1 MTGAKVTLRSWRRI
15 LALGLAAGMAAT
27 AIPMQL
33 MAVQETVQESQTTGS
48 VTEGY
53 ASERIDNGYTKIS
66 AGYALPE
73 YTGGDIEY
81 PIKDICTSTDAV
93 FTDDYGYTSA
103 VQIGERGSI
112 ELELNVVADG
122 IYYMCFDYLADSD
135 TILPVEAQFM
145 IDGDFPFYEMRQQVL
160 ESQWST
166 PQQKSYDSYGNE
178 VVGIPDK
185 VYEWQNKYIMDS
197 TYRYSGPLGIELT
210 KGRHTVTVTL
220 KEGTLLLGNFK
231 LTAKPQVEA
240 YTGSERAEGDG
251 FIEIQAENF
260 TYRNAS
266 SIHATCE
273 YDPNLYPYQAGN
285 RIMNTVDSTSFSEGG
300 QQISYQFTV
309 EKEGNY
315 YLAFHYSQSD
325 KSDFPVFMNIR
336 IDGELPNTEFE
347 NCAFAYKK
355 DYNLYT
361 LLDSEGNKI
370 SVPLG
375 AGQHTISMQISME
388 PLRNAL
394 ETIEQIMG
402 KVNDLSLE
410 VTKVAGTNKDK
421 YRDFSLESY
430 ISGIGDTL
438 IQWADELAAV
448 MEEAR
453 TYNPDK
459 KKIAAFSSISIAENQ
474 LRSLAKKP
482 DELIYRI
489 DELATSTSSVNQHLA
504 NLIDSLN
511 GNDFSLDSIYLYQE
525 DAAKQLPRHKNVF
538 VKAGLGIVRFCTSFG
553 KQAYSSSNTNPE
565 HLQVSVNRSR
575 QHLEIMQQMITEE
588 FTPQT
593 GIEVDLSL
601 MPDQTKLVL
610 ANASGDSPDV
620 ATGVNYSIPFELG
633 IRGALKDLTQFDDF
647 AEVAGRYTE
656 GLLMPYVI
664 DDSVYAIPE
673 TMNFQVLF
681 YRKDI
686 LDKLGLEVPDTLED
700 VEAMLP
706 DLQMR
711 GLNFY
716 YPTARTVGMKTFLD
730 TTPIIFQ
737 SGGRLYDTYVEDVT
751 ITSEEVVEGF
761 TTLTNLFT
769 IYNLPKDVP
778 NFYQHFRNGD
788 YPIGISDFGTYN
800 LISNAAPEIDG
811 SWGVALIPGVKDE
824 NGEVMRYSSAGAE
837 STFLFNSTPERE
849 EQAWEFVK
857 WWSSAQVQAEFG
869 QRLQIT
875 YGDEYYWNTANCE
888 AFAQLPWD
896 SDDKEVISE
905 QLTWTMEAPRAL
917 ASYMVER
924 ELSDAYNLVVLGAKS
939 ANVREALDDAQ
950 KNIKRETLRKQEE
963 FGYIENG
970 VTVKEYE
977 VPTIEKVH
985 EIIQNSKAQK
995 GRQVSY
1001 DSNRTAVKKRQK
1013 DKSSQ
1018 TRTWQ

>member
-1 MTGAKVTLRSWRRI
+1 MAGAKVTLHSWRRI

-27 AIPMQL
+27 AMPLQL
-33 MAVQETVQESQTTGS
+33 MAAQETVQESQATGS

-66 AGYALPE
+66 AGYTLPE

-81 PIKDICTSTDAV
+81 SIKDICTSTDAV

-103 VQIGERGSI
+103 VQIGERGSV
-112 ELELNVVADG
+112 ELELDVAADG

-220 KEGTLLLGNFK
+220 KEGTLLLGDFK

-240 YTGSERAEGDG
+240 YTGSEKAAGDG
-251 FIEIQAENF
+251 FIEIQAEDF

-388 PLRNAL
+388 TLRNAL

-430 ISGIGDTL
+430 IPGIGDTL
-438 IQWADELAAV
+438 TQWADELAAV

-950 KNIKRETLRKQEE
+950 KNIKRETLRKLEE

-995 GRQVSY
+995 GGR
-1001 DSNRTAVKKRQK
+1001 
-1013 DKSSQ
+1013 
-1018 TRTWQ
+1018 

>member
-1 MTGAKVTLRSWRRI
+1 MAGAKVTLHSWRRI

-27 AIPMQL
+27 AMPLQL
-33 MAVQETVQESQTTGS
+33 MAAQETVQESQATGS

-66 AGYALPE
+66 AGYTLPE

-103 VQIGERGSI
+103 VQIGERGSV
-112 ELELNVVADG
+112 ELELDVAADG

-220 KEGTLLLGNFK
+220 KEGTLLLGDFK

-240 YTGSERAEGDG
+240 YTGSEKAAGDG
-251 FIEIQAENF
+251 FIEIQAEDF
-260 TYRNAS
+260 AYRNAS

-347 NCAFAYKK
+347 NCAFEYKK

-370 SVPLG
+370 SVPLS
-375 AGQHTISMQISME
+375 AGEHTISMQISME

-430 ISGIGDTL
+430 IPGIGDTL
-438 IQWADELAAV
+438 TQWADELAAV

-896 SDDKEVISE
+896 NDDKEVISE

-950 KNIKRETLRKQEE
+950 KNIKRETLRKLEE

-985 EIIQNSKAQK
+985 EIIQNSKTQK
-995 GRQVSY
+995 GGR
-1001 DSNRTAVKKRQK
+1001 
-1013 DKSSQ
+1013 
-1018 TRTWQ
+1018 

>member
-27 AIPMQL
+27 AIPLQL
-33 MAVQETVQESQTTGS
+33 MAVQESQTTGS

-93 FTDDYGYTSA
+93 YTDDYGYTSA

-251 FIEIQAENF
+251 FIEIQAEDF

-430 ISGIGDTL
+430 IPGIGDTL
-438 IQWADELAAV
+438 TQWADELAAV

-601 MPDQTKLVL
+601 MPDQTNLVL

-950 KNIKRETLRKQEE
+950 KNIKRETLRKLEE

-995 GRQVSY
+995 GGR
-1001 DSNRTAVKKRQK
+1001 
-1013 DKSSQ
+1013 
-1018 TRTWQ
+1018 

>member
-27 AIPMQL
+27 AIPLQL
-33 MAVQETVQESQTTGS
+33 MAVQESQTTGS

-93 FTDDYGYTSA
+93 YTDDYGYTSA

-251 FIEIQAENF
+251 FIEIQAEDF

-430 ISGIGDTL
+430 IPGIGDTL
-438 IQWADELAAV
+438 TQWADELAAV

-857 WWSSAQVQAEFG
+857 WWSSAHVQAEFG

-950 KNIKRETLRKQEE
+950 KNIKRETLRKLEE

-995 GRQVSY
+995 GGR
-1001 DSNRTAVKKRQK
+1001 
-1013 DKSSQ
+1013 
-1018 TRTWQ
+1018 

>member
-27 AIPMQL
+27 AIPLQL
-33 MAVQETVQESQTTGS
+33 MAVQESQTTGS

-93 FTDDYGYTSA
+93 YTDDYGYTSA

-251 FIEIQAENF
+251 FIEIQAEDF

-394 ETIEQIMG
+394 ETIKQIMG

-430 ISGIGDTL
+430 IPGIGDTL
-438 IQWADELAAV
+438 TQWADELAAV

-950 KNIKRETLRKQEE
+950 KNIKRETLRKLEE

-995 GRQVSY
+995 GGR
-1001 DSNRTAVKKRQK
+1001 
-1013 DKSSQ
+1013 
-1018 TRTWQ
+1018 

>member
-27 AIPMQL
+27 AIPLQL
-33 MAVQETVQESQTTGS
+33 MAAQETVQESQTTGS

-53 ASERIDNGYTKIS
+53 ASERIDNGYAKIS

-240 YTGSERAEGDG
+240 YTGSEKAAGDG
-251 FIEIQAENF
+251 FIEIQAEDF

-430 ISGIGDTL
+430 IPGIGDTL

-896 SDDKEVISE
+896 SDDKEVISK

-950 KNIKRETLRKQEE
+950 KNIKRETLRKLEE

-995 GRQVSY
+995 GGR
-1001 DSNRTAVKKRQK
+1001 
-1013 DKSSQ
+1013 
-1018 TRTWQ
+1018 

>member
-1 MTGAKVTLRSWRRI
+1 MRKRKMTGAKVTLRSWRRI

-27 AIPMQL
+27 AIPLQL
-33 MAVQETVQESQTTGS
+33 MAVQESQTTGS

-93 FTDDYGYTSA
+93 YTDDYGYTSA

-251 FIEIQAENF
+251 FIEIQAEDF

-950 KNIKRETLRKQEE
+950 KNIKRETLRKLEE

-995 GRQVSY
+995 GGR
-1001 DSNRTAVKKRQK
+1001 
-1013 DKSSQ
+1013 
-1018 TRTWQ
+1018 

>member
-1 MTGAKVTLRSWRRI
+1 MAGAKVTLHSWRRI

-27 AIPMQL
+27 AIPLQL

-93 FTDDYGYTSA
+93 FTDDYGCTSA

-251 FIEIQAENF
+251 FIEIQAEDF

-430 ISGIGDTL
+430 IPGIGDTL

-896 SDDKEVISE
+896 SDDKEVISK

-950 KNIKRETLRKQEE
+950 KNIKRETLRKLEE

-995 GRQVSY
+995 GGR
-1001 DSNRTAVKKRQK
+1001 
-1013 DKSSQ
+1013 
-1018 TRTWQ
+1018 

>member
-27 AIPMQL
+27 AIPLQL
-33 MAVQETVQESQTTGS
+33 MAVQESQTTGS

-93 FTDDYGYTSA
+93 YTDDYGYTSA

-251 FIEIQAENF
+251 FIEIQAEDF

-430 ISGIGDTL
+430 IPGIGDTL
-438 IQWADELAAV
+438 TQWADELAAV

-730 TTPIIFQ
+730 TTPIIIQ

-950 KNIKRETLRKQEE
+950 KNIKRETLRKLEE

-995 GRQVSY
+995 GGR
-1001 DSNRTAVKKRQK
+1001 
-1013 DKSSQ
+1013 
-1018 TRTWQ
+1018 

>member
-1 MTGAKVTLRSWRRI
+1 MRKRKMAGEKVTLHSWRRI

-27 AIPMQL
+27 AMPLQL
-33 MAVQETVQESQTTGS
+33 MAAQETVQESQATGS

-66 AGYALPE
+66 AGYTLPE

-81 PIKDICTSTDAV
+81 PVKDICTSTDAV
-93 FTDDYGYTSA
+93 FTDDHGYTSA
-103 VQIGERGSI
+103 VQIGERGSA
-112 ELELNVVADG
+112 ELELDVAADG

-220 KEGTLLLGNFK
+220 KEGTLLLGDFK

-240 YTGSERAEGDG
+240 YTGSEKAAGDG
-251 FIEIQAENF
+251 FIEIQAEDF

-370 SVPLG
+370 SVPLS
-375 AGQHTISMQISME
+375 AGEHTISMQISME

-430 ISGIGDTL
+430 IPGIGDTL

-553 KQAYSSSNTNPE
+553 KQAYSSSNTNPK

-857 WWSSAQVQAEFG
+857 WWSGAQVQAEFG

-950 KNIKRETLRKQEE
+950 KNIKRETLRKLEE

-995 GRQVSY
+995 GGR
-1001 DSNRTAVKKRQK
+1001 
-1013 DKSSQ
+1013 
-1018 TRTWQ
+1018 

>member
-27 AIPMQL
+27 AIPLQL
-33 MAVQETVQESQTTGS
+33 MAVQESQTTGS

-251 FIEIQAENF
+251 FIEIQAEDF

-430 ISGIGDTL
+430 IPGIGDTL
-438 IQWADELAAV
+438 TQWADELAAV

-950 KNIKRETLRKQEE
+950 KNIKRETLRKLEE

-995 GRQVSY
+995 GGR
-1001 DSNRTAVKKRQK
+1001 
-1013 DKSSQ
+1013 
-1018 TRTWQ
+1018 

>member
-1 MTGAKVTLRSWRRI
+1 MRKRKMTGAKVTLRSWRRI

-27 AIPMQL
+27 AIPLQL
-33 MAVQETVQESQTTGS
+33 MAAQETVQESQTTGS

-66 AGYALPE
+66 AGYILPE

-103 VQIGERGSI
+103 VQIGERGSV

-197 TYRYSGPLGIELT
+197 TYRYSGTLGIELT

-240 YTGSERAEGDG
+240 YTGSEKAAGDG
-251 FIEIQAENF
+251 FIEIQAEDF

-361 LLDSEGNKI
+361 LLDSEENKI
-370 SVPLG
+370 SVPLS

-430 ISGIGDTL
+430 IPGIGDTL
-438 IQWADELAAV
+438 TQWADELAAV

-950 KNIKRETLRKQEE
+950 KNIKRETIRKLEE

-977 VPTIEKVH
+977 IPTIEKVH

-995 GRQVSY
+995 GGR
-1001 DSNRTAVKKRQK
+1001 
-1013 DKSSQ
+1013 
-1018 TRTWQ
+1018 

>member
-27 AIPMQL
+27 AIPLQL
-33 MAVQETVQESQTTGS
+33 MAVQESQTTGS

-93 FTDDYGYTSA
+93 YTDDYGYTSA

-251 FIEIQAENF
+251 FIEIQAEDF

-430 ISGIGDTL
+430 IPGIGDTL
-438 IQWADELAAV
+438 TQWADELAAV

-593 GIEVDLSL
+593 GVEVDLSL

-950 KNIKRETLRKQEE
+950 KNIKRETLRKLEE

-995 GRQVSY
+995 GGR
-1001 DSNRTAVKKRQK
+1001 
-1013 DKSSQ
+1013 
-1018 TRTWQ
+1018 

>member
-1 MTGAKVTLRSWRRI
+1 MRKRKMTGAKVTLRSWRRI

-27 AIPMQL
+27 AIPLQL
-33 MAVQETVQESQTTGS
+33 MAVQESQTTGS

-93 FTDDYGYTSA
+93 YTDDYGYTSA

-251 FIEIQAENF
+251 FIEIQAEDF

-430 ISGIGDTL
+430 IPGIGDTL
-438 IQWADELAAV
+438 TQWADELAAV

-525 DAAKQLPRHKNVF
+525 DAAKQLPKHKNVF

-700 VEAMLP
+700 IEAMLP

-751 ITSEEVVEGF
+751 VTSEEVVEGF

-950 KNIKRETLRKQEE
+950 KNIKRETLRKLEE

-995 GRQVSY
+995 GGR
-1001 DSNRTAVKKRQK
+1001 
-1013 DKSSQ
+1013 
-1018 TRTWQ
+1018 

>member
-1 MTGAKVTLRSWRRI
+1 MRKRKMAGAKVTLHSWRRI

-27 AIPMQL
+27 AIPLQL
-33 MAVQETVQESQTTGS
+33 MAAQETVQESQTTGS

-66 AGYALPE
+66 AGYTLPE

-240 YTGSERAEGDG
+240 YTGSEKAAGDG
-251 FIEIQAENF
+251 FIEIQAEDF

-430 ISGIGDTL
+430 IPGIGDTL

-610 ANASGDSPDV
+610 ANASGYSPDV

-950 KNIKRETLRKQEE
+950 KNIKRETLRKLEE

-995 GRQVSY
+995 GGR
-1001 DSNRTAVKKRQK
+1001 
-1013 DKSSQ
+1013 
-1018 TRTWQ
+1018 

>member
-27 AIPMQL
+27 AIPLQL
-33 MAVQETVQESQTTGS
+33 MAVQESQTTGS

-93 FTDDYGYTSA
+93 YTDDYGYTSA

-160 ESQWST
+160 GSQWST

-240 YTGSERAEGDG
+240 YTGSEKAAGDG
-251 FIEIQAENF
+251 FIEIQAEDF

-430 ISGIGDTL
+430 IPGIGDTL

-950 KNIKRETLRKQEE
+950 KNIKRETLRKLEE

-995 GRQVSY
+995 GGR
-1001 DSNRTAVKKRQK
+1001 
-1013 DKSSQ
+1013 
-1018 TRTWQ
+1018 

>member
-27 AIPMQL
+27 AIPLQL
-33 MAVQETVQESQTTGS
+33 MAAQETVQESQTTGS

-53 ASERIDNGYTKIS
+53 ASERIDNGYAKIS

-240 YTGSERAEGDG
+240 YTGSEKAAGDG
-251 FIEIQAENF
+251 FIEIQAEDF

-370 SVPLG
+370 SVPLD

-430 ISGIGDTL
+430 IPGIGDTL
-438 IQWADELAAV
+438 TQWADELAAV

-489 DELATSTSSVNQHLA
+489 DELATSTSSVNQHLV

-950 KNIKRETLRKQEE
+950 KNIKRETLRKLEE

-995 GRQVSY
+995 GGR
-1001 DSNRTAVKKRQK
+1001 
-1013 DKSSQ
+1013 
-1018 TRTWQ
+1018 

>member
-1 MTGAKVTLRSWRRI
+1 MTGAKVTLHSWRRI

-27 AIPMQL
+27 AIPLQL
-33 MAVQETVQESQTTGS
+33 MAVQESQTTGS

-103 VQIGERGSI
+103 VQIGERGSV
-112 ELELNVVADG
+112 ELELDVAADG

-251 FIEIQAENF
+251 FIEIQAEDF

-394 ETIEQIMG
+394 ETIGQIMG

-430 ISGIGDTL
+430 IPGIGDTL

-511 GNDFSLDSIYLYQE
+511 GNNFSLDSIYLYQE

-950 KNIKRETLRKQEE
+950 KNIKRETLRKLEE

-995 GRQVSY
+995 GGR
-1001 DSNRTAVKKRQK
+1001 
-1013 DKSSQ
+1013 
-1018 TRTWQ
+1018 

>member
-1 MTGAKVTLRSWRRI
+1 MRKRKMAGEKVTLHSWRRI

-27 AIPMQL
+27 AMPLQL
-33 MAVQETVQESQTTGS
+33 MATQETVQESQATGS

-66 AGYALPE
+66 AGYTLPE

-81 PIKDICTSTDAV
+81 PVKDICTSTDAV
-93 FTDDYGYTSA
+93 FTDDHGYTSA
-103 VQIGERGSI
+103 VQIGERGSA
-112 ELELNVVADG
+112 ELELDVAADG

-220 KEGTLLLGNFK
+220 KEGTLLLGDFK

-240 YTGSERAEGDG
+240 YTGSEKAAGDG
-251 FIEIQAENF
+251 FIEIQAEDF

-370 SVPLG
+370 SVPLS
-375 AGQHTISMQISME
+375 AGEHTISMQISME

-430 ISGIGDTL
+430 IPGIGDTL
-438 IQWADELAAV
+438 TQWADELAAV

-553 KQAYSSSNTNPE
+553 KQAYSSSNTNPK
-565 HLQVSVNRSR
+565 HLRVSVNRSR

-950 KNIKRETLRKQEE
+950 KNIKRETLRKLEE

-995 GRQVSY
+995 GGR
-1001 DSNRTAVKKRQK
+1001 
-1013 DKSSQ
+1013 
-1018 TRTWQ
+1018 

>member
-27 AIPMQL
+27 AIPLQL
-33 MAVQETVQESQTTGS
+33 MAVQESQTTGS

-93 FTDDYGYTSA
+93 YTDDYGYTSA

-251 FIEIQAENF
+251 FIEIQAEDF

-375 AGQHTISMQISME
+375 SGQHTISMQISME

-430 ISGIGDTL
+430 IPGIGDTL
-438 IQWADELAAV
+438 TQWADELAAV

-950 KNIKRETLRKQEE
+950 KNIKRETLRKLEE

-995 GRQVSY
+995 GGR
-1001 DSNRTAVKKRQK
+1001 
-1013 DKSSQ
+1013 
-1018 TRTWQ
+1018 

>member
-1 MTGAKVTLRSWRRI
+1 MRKRKMTGAKVTLRSWRRI

-27 AIPMQL
+27 AIPLQL
-33 MAVQETVQESQTTGS
+33 MAVQESQTTGS

-103 VQIGERGSI
+103 VQIGERGSV
-112 ELELNVVADG
+112 ELELDIAADG

-240 YTGSERAEGDG
+240 YTGSEKAAGDG
-251 FIEIQAENF
+251 FIEIQAEDF

-430 ISGIGDTL
+430 IPGIGDTL

-950 KNIKRETLRKQEE
+950 KNIKRETLRKLEE

-995 GRQVSY
+995 GGR
-1001 DSNRTAVKKRQK
+1001 
-1013 DKSSQ
+1013 
-1018 TRTWQ
+1018 

>member
-1 MTGAKVTLRSWRRI
+1 MRKRKMTGAKVTLRSWRRI

-27 AIPMQL
+27 AIPLQL
-33 MAVQETVQESQTTGS
+33 MAAQETVQESQTTGS

-53 ASERIDNGYTKIS
+53 ASERIDNGYAKIS

-73 YTGGDIEY
+73 YTGGGIEY

-103 VQIGERGSI
+103 VQIGECGSI

-240 YTGSERAEGDG
+240 YTGSEKAAGDG
-251 FIEIQAENF
+251 FIEIQAEDF

-430 ISGIGDTL
+430 IPGIGDTL
-438 IQWADELAAV
+438 TQWADELAAV

-950 KNIKRETLRKQEE
+950 KNIKRETLRKLEE

-995 GRQVSY
+995 GGR
-1001 DSNRTAVKKRQK
+1001 
-1013 DKSSQ
+1013 
-1018 TRTWQ
+1018 